1 MTHVFDVSIPIP
13 IDQEVNIVA
22 PSTLVS
28 TQSIKKSYSNTL
40 LFKDLSF
47 NVHPGERIGLIG
59 PNGAGKSTLL
69 KIIAGMEQVDAGD
82 LSYSSELRISYL
94 PQTDTFNEKLSI
106 RNIITEHFPDH
117 LEPWEIQKQ
126 LHDIHDQM
134 QFSDLDVISGT
145 LSGGWKKRV
154 SLACILAQ
162 DNDLVLLDEPTN
174 HLDLQGILWL
184 ESFLQNARFAF
195 IMISHDRFILEN
207 TCNRIVDLD
216 RRYKQGYLKVKG
228 NYSQFLQ
235 DQEKYLN
242 VQRLEEESL
251 TNKVRREIDWLRH
264 GPKAR
269 TTKAQYRV
277 DKAHDM
283 IDDLTVLKQ
292 RNNLQIEAGLKFQS
306 GDRRSKKLLHA
317 RGISK
322 TRGGRTLFKDLELY
336 LSPNMKIGIMGVNG
350 SGKSSLIDVLRGKL
364 DTDTGEVEITQGVNL
379 VTLDQARHLADENVS
394 LKRALAPDGDTVIF
408 HGNPLHVSAWA
419 KKFLFEKDQLE
430 LPVSQLSGGERARVL
445 LAKIMLETA
454 EILILD
460 EPTNDLDIP
469 TLEVLEDS
477 LQEFKGALLLIT
489 HDRYLMDRVCDEI
502 VYLAG
507 DGTVKVFADTYQLT
521 SYQKALIKNVE
532 PAEDLKPTPSDNK
545 LRHQQLKTLRK
556 AFNKIERD
564 IEKAELSKSSL
575 ENKLHDP
582 ANATDPHKLAEL
594 AQAIE
599 KVNDE
604 IEILLDV
611 WETQGEAI
619 SKLEG

>member
-1 MTHVFDVSIPIP
+1 MT
-13 IDQEVNIVA
+13 
-22 PSTLVS
+22 PSTLIS
-28 TQSIKKSYSNTL
+28 TQNIHKSYSNTL
-40 LFKDLSF
+40 LFKNLSISI
-47 NVHPGERIGLIG
+47 HAGERIGLIG

-69 KIIAGMEQVDAGD
+69 KILASIEQVDGGD
-82 LSYSSELRISYL
+82 ISFSSGLRVSYL
-94 PQTDTFNEKLSI
+94 PQTDTFDERLSI
-106 RNIITEHFPDH
+106 RDVISQHFPHH
-117 LEPWEIQKQ
+117 LESWEIQKQ
-126 LHDIHDQM
+126 LNDIQDQM
-134 QFSDLDVISGT
+134 QFEDLEIISGT

-154 SLACILAQ
+154 ALACVLAQ

-184 ESFLQNARFAF
+184 EGFLQNPSFAF

-207 TCNRIVDLD
+207 TCNRIMDLD
-216 RRYKQGYLKVKG
+216 RRYREGYLKVKG
-228 NYSQFLQ
+228 NYSRFLQ

-242 VQRLEEESL
+242 DQRMEEEALS
-251 TNKVRREIDWLRH
+251 NKVRREIDWLRH

-283 IDDLTVLKQ
+283 IDDLSDLKQ
-292 RNNLQIEAGLKFQS
+292 RNNLQTEAGLKFES

-322 TRGGRTLFKDLELY
+322 TRGGHTLFKDLDLF
-336 LSPNMKIGIMGVNG
+336 LSPRMKIGIMGVNG
-350 SGKSSLIDVLRGKL
+350 SGKSSLIDVLRGEL
-364 DTDTGEVEITQGVNL
+364 DADSGEVEITQGVNL
-379 VTLDQARHLADENVS
+379 VTLDQARHLPDEKIS
-394 LKRALAPDGDTVIF
+394 LKRALAPDSDTVIF

-419 KKFLFEKDQLE
+419 KKFLFQKEQLE

-469 TLEVLEDS
+469 TLEVLEES
-477 LQEFKGALLLIT
+477 LLEFSGALLLIT

-502 VYLAG
+502 IYLAG
-507 DGTVKVFADTYQLT
+507 DGTVKVFADTHQLT
-521 SYQKALIKNVE
+521 SYQQSVNSIDE
-532 PAEDLKPTPSDNK
+532 PAEVINPSPSNNK

-556 AFNKIERD
+556 TFNKTERD
-564 IEKAELSKSSL
+564 IEKAELSKSAL
-575 ENKLHDP
+575 EAQLHDP
-582 ANATDPHKLAEL
+582 ANATEPEKLAEL
-594 AQAIE
+594 SRAIE
-599 KVNDE
+599 KIDDE
-604 IEILLDV
+604 LVSLLED